1 MYTLSTMASRSIE
14 DVAASTSGPK
24 AFQLYLF
31 RDRTISLEL
40 LQRAKAAG
48 YQALILTID
57 VQVPANRERDRRS
70 GMLIPPK
77 FALRTMADFA
87 MHPAWCWHVL
97 VRRPITLA
105 NFTGSRADRSEE
117 HTSELQSLI
126 RNS

>member
-87 MHPAWCWHVL
+87 MHPAWCWNVL
-97 VRRPITLA
+97 DRTSVVYGKCVSVRVEFGGR
-105 NFTGSRADRSEE
+105 
-117 HTSELQSLI
+117 
-126 RNS
+126 